1 MTSPVTRRRTDPV
14 RTAGPV
20 AAADLAARLLG
31 TVPFTAAVGSVAHEI
46 DWAGPVALPLS
57 EEREVQAACGIMHV
71 HGRAAGRPTPLAV
84 DYATTASGVLAAQ
97 GVLAALIA
105 RARGLRIDGVRT
117 SVGQAAL
124 FTLTQYL
131 AAATADDD
139 DGVERLTPGTAM
151 FTSADGVHF
160 ECETLD
166 ALPWLDFWTLLGVDR
181 AAIGRGWRPFQ
192 SRYATATCPL
202 PDALHATI
210 RRLPFAA
217 VREAAGTAG
226 VGVLPVR
233 ADPQPPVATPPWT
246 CTPFPGWPR
255 RPRRPAAVHAGS
267 APDGPL
273 SGLRVVESTRRV
285 QGPMAGHVLRLLGA
299 HVTRIEPP
307 GGDPMRGLP
316 PMAGACSARFSALNA
331 GKDVTEIDLA
341 SEPGRKDAHE
351 LVADADVF
359 LHNWAPG
366 RAQRWRLDADDLGR
380 TRPDLVYAW
389 CSGWGDGFGA
399 APPLGTDFLV
409 QAGGGLAAA
418 VRPADEPAAVSLMT
432 LSDVLG
438 GLVCATGV
446 LAALLGRVRTGRGAR
461 VDSSLYSAAT
471 LIPRPPRRP
480 RWTALD
486 RPVPTADGHLWLG
499 RAARERPDRLAK
511 AMGVHDHGDPTAL
524 AGRFAART
532 AQDWRARLAEAD
544 LTATPVCADLR
555 RLPADPAFAEALSVA
570 EYAAPRSPWEFS

>member
-1 MTSPVTRRRTDPV
+1 MTTHVARPRGDSV
-14 RTAGPV
+14 RSAGPQV
-20 AAADLAARLLG
+20 AADLAARLLG
-31 TVPFTAAVGSVAHEI
+31 TVPFTAAIGSVAHEI
-46 DWAGPVALPLS
+46 DWAGPVDLPLA
-57 EEREVQAACGIMHV
+57 EERAVQAACGIMHV
-71 HGRAAGRPTPLAV
+71 HGRAVGRPTPLAV
-84 DYATTASGVLAAQ
+84 DYAATAAGVLAAQ

-105 RARGLRIDGVRT
+105 RARGLRVDGVRT

-131 AAATADDD
+131 AAASAADDD
-139 DGVERLTPGTAM
+139 EVEYLAPGTAM
-151 FTSADGVHF
+151 FTSADGVRF

-166 ALPWLDFWTLLGVDR
+166 PQPWLDFWTHLGVDR
-181 AAIGRGWRPFQ
+181 GTAGRGWRPFQ
-192 SRYATATCPL
+192 TRYATATCPL
-202 PDALHATI
+202 PEALHDTL
-210 RRLPFAA
+210 RQLPFAA
-217 VREAAGTAG
+217 VQEAAAAAG

-233 ADPQPPVATPPWT
+233 HEPQPPVATPPWT
-246 CTPFPGWPR
+246 CAPFPGWPR
-255 RPRRPAAVHAGS
+255 RARLPAAAPAGA
-267 APDGPL
+267 APDRPL
-273 SGLRVVESTRRV
+273 AGLRVVESTRRV

-299 HVTRIEPP
+299 QVTRIEPP
-307 GGDPMRGLP
+307 GGDPMRGIP
-316 PMAGACSARFSALNA
+316 PMAGGCSARFSALNA
-331 GKDVTEIDLA
+331 GKDVVEIDLA
-341 SEPGRKDAHE
+341 SEPGRKAARE

-366 RAQRWRLDADDLGR
+366 RARRWRLDADDVGG

-446 LAALLGRVRTGRGAR
+446 LAALLGRVRTGRGGR

-471 LIPRPPRRP
+471 LIPRPSRRP
-480 RWTALD
+480 HWTPLD

-499 RAARERPDRLAK
+499 RAARARPDRLAK
-511 AMGVHDHGDPTAL
+511 AVGLHPDADLAEIAALFPTS
-524 AGRFAART
+524 T
-532 AQDWRARLAEAD
+532 AQDWLSRLAGAG
-544 LTATPVCADLR
+544 LTATPVCTDLR
-555 RLPADPAFAEALSVA
+555 RLPGDPAFADALALA
-570 EYAAPRSPWEFS
+570 EYAVPRSPWEFS